1 MLVQTKPRT
10 YSREEYLAL
19 EEKSDIKHE
28 YHNGKIVPMT
38 GGTTNHNRI
47 ALNLVAFLK
56 FALRGQKISFF
67 SSDVRLWI
75 PAYRRYTYPDLQII
89 CGDIVY
95 HDNRKD
101 TVTNPT
107 VIVEV
112 LSNSTRNYD
121 RGDKFQFYRS
131 LPTFQEYITI
141 DQYRLEVEHY
151 IKTDEGKWLISYIES
166 EESVLSLVSV
176 EFEISLKD
184 LYEDVRFDGEER
196 EVED

>member
-10 YSREEYLAL
+10 YTPEEYLAL
-19 EEKSDIKHE
+19 DSKSDPKHE
-28 YHNGKIVPMT
+28 YHNEKIVPIT
-38 GGTTNHNRI
+38 GCTANHNRI

-56 FALRGQKISFF
+56 LALRGQKNSFF

-75 PAYRRYTYPDLQII
+75 PAHRRYTYPDLQII
-89 CGDIVY
+89 CGDIAY

-101 TVTNPT
+101 TVTNPA

-112 LSNSTRNYD
+112 LSNTRNYD
-121 RGDKFQFYRS
+121 RGDKFQFLRS

-141 DQYRLEVEHY
+141 DQYRFDVEHY
-151 IKTDEGKWLISYIES
+151 IKNDDDNWLIRYLES

-176 EFEISLKD
+176 EFEISLKY
-184 LYEDVRFDGEER
+184 LYEDVRFEEEER